1 MGYDEGL
8 KIDTDN
14 LIFSLDIGTK
24 TVLGIVAICENNRF
38 KILAS
43 EIVEHEQRYMYD
55 GQIHDIEG
63 VSLAVKK
70 VKQKLEDK
78 LGIKLERVAIA
89 AAGRALKTYRVKVD
103 REIDITMEI
112 DNRLVDS
119 LEMEGIQKAQKMLE
133 EKRQQNEAQYYCV
146 GHTVVNYY
154 LDDNFMDS
162 LNGHRGN
169 KIGVDLIATFLP
181 HMVVDSLY
189 TVMNRLELEISNI
202 TLEPI
207 AAINVAIKK
216 NLRLLNLALVDI
228 GAGTS
233 DIAISKDGAIVAY
246 GMTSVAGDEITE
258 KLARTYLLDYDTAEK
273 LKKELNQKDSHV
285 FYDVVG
291 IKHELDTKDIL
302 DSIEEAIIF
311 LAKSISQAIIENNQ
325 RPPSAVFLIGGGSQ
339 VPRITDYIAQELEL
353 PKERVVVRNVDIID
367 RVEGLENKMIGPH
380 SITVIGIASIA
391 AENKKEDFLEVNVN
405 NKKIKLFNSKSMKV
419 SDALV
424 LMGFNPRK
432 LIPKRG
438 KGLTITINGKKE
450 IIKGEIGE
458 PAKIYVNDKLES
470 LECGLKNKD
479 IIKIIEASVGEDA
492 SCNIKK
498 IINTDKRVFVNG
510 KKIKTIRSIKINGDI
525 ADEDTKLN
533 DGDSLEIIE
542 ITNIKELLE
551 YMDIKNNVNVYKNN
565 ELAKN
570 DTPIK
575 DNDIITFNKI
585 DGGKDNFEGNSINLY
600 VNGEEKI
607 FQYEKDE
614 FVFIDI
620 FNYINFDLSKPKGSL
635 VLLVNDLKADYYQ
648 KLNSGDNVKIYWK

>member
-8 KIDTDN
+8 KIDTEN

-70 VKQKLEDK
+70 VKHKLEDK

-162 LNGHRGN
+162 LKGHRGN

-302 DSIEEAIIF
+302 DSIEEAIIS

-438 KGLTITINGKKE
+438 KGLAITINGKKE

-470 LECGLKNKD
+470 LECSLKNKD
-479 IIKIIEASVGEDA
+479 VIKIIEATVGEDA
-492 SCNIKK
+492 SCNIKR

-510 KKIKTIRSIKINGDI
+510 KKIKTIRAIKINGDI
-525 ADEDTKLN
+525 ADENTKLN
-533 DGDSLEIIE
+533 DGDSVETIE

-551 YMDIKNNVNVYKNN
+551 YMDIKNSVNVYKNN
-565 ELAKN
+565 ELASN

-575 DNDIITFNKI
+575 DDDIITFNNI
-585 DGGKDNFEGNSINLY
+585 DMGEDNFEGNSIKLY
-600 VNGEEKI
+600 INGEEKI

>member
-648 KLNSGDNVKIYWK
+648 KLNNGDNIKIYWK